1 MSWHYRVIRHK
12 GAPFSYSETGDWYAI
27 HEAYADAKGRVWAIT
42 QEPVHVS
49 GESVKDVR
57 WALEHMLKDLDR
69 YPVLNEE
76 DIPEKDA
83 EAP

>member
-12 GAPFSYSETGDWYAI
+12 GANFSYSESGDWYAI
-27 HEAYADAKGRVWAIT
+27 HEAYADAKGRIWAIT

-49 GESVKDVR
+49 SDTADGIR
-57 WALEHMLKDLDR
+57 WVLEHMLKDLDKH
-69 YPVLNEE
+69 PVLNEE